1 MSSLRLHTSGGCARI
16 VLAWTKRLPVQIQ
29 AGQPESNT
37 TPPRTYNLDSDLSV
51 ELAVSLIS
59 AAVALVS
66 IVLTALLGAW
76 AAKGRL
82 QLQAEIEEQQAA
94 RVKQEE
100 RLDLMNRVRDPVLW
114 AAFDLQS
121 RIYNIVAQGLLPV
134 YLLRGTAE
142 QRAYVLR
149 NTLFLFG
156 QYLAWVEIIRRGVHF
171 LDLGDKK
178 ENREVVNQFS
188 KISGILNSDGFPDT
202 LFCVFRGEQR
212 AIGEIMI
219 EPLADGE
226 FSCIGYAEFCAK
238 SDADPSFTR
247 WFTRLTEDI
256 NQLAGSNQWH
266 PRLTTLQSNLVDL
279 INLLDPETIRF
290 PDRHRSKLQAA
301 AVN

>member
-1 MSSLRLHTSGGCARI
+1 MSL
-16 VLAWTKRLPVQIQ
+16 
-29 AGQPESNT
+29 
-37 TPPRTYNLDSDLSV
+37 

-82 QLQAEIEEQQAA
+82 QLHAEIEEQQAA
-94 RVKQEE
+94 RVRQEE
-100 RLDLMNRVRDPVLW
+100 RLDLMNRVRDPLLW

-121 RIYNIVAQGLLPV
+121 RIYNIVAQSLLPV
-134 YLLRGTAE
+134 YLLRGTVE
-142 QRAYVLR
+142 QREYVQR
-149 NTLFLFG
+149 NTLFLFA

-171 LDLGDKK
+171 LDLGDKQ

-188 KISGILNSDGFPDT
+188 KISGILNFDGFPDT

-219 EPLADGE
+219 ETLADGE

-238 SDADPSFTR
+238 SDADPSFIR

-256 NQLAGSNQWH
+256 DHLAGGDQWH
-266 PRLTTLQSNLVDL
+266 PRLMALQSNLIDL
-279 INLLDPETIRF
+279 INLLDPESMRF

-301 AVN
+301 VAN